1 MKKKQKLANYIMVAA
16 IILIFGAGIFV
27 TGHLQGWFDKD
38 DSSAALLTDIR
49 GIISMERNGVAYQAD
64 ADTSLRQ
71 GDKITCGSG
80 ATAVISVNNSH
91 LTLASE
97 AQLEIT
103 DPSLENFSAKVSSG
117 EVFADA
123 ADPVTLSFEG
133 NDVLLENTVVCLSVR
148 KGAQSVSIFSGTVNE
163 TEAGQVLNWLGQ
175 EPSAAPLS
183 ISSLND
189 FTIQQ
194 LRQINKNKPVCF
206 TTKEL
211 DKVLADRQAEKK
223 AQADAAHSSS
233 ATTPTKPGETAP
245 STKATE
251 PKEAET
257 TAATEPTEPNA
268 TTPKTAEPKPS
279 ESKPTEPGAT
289 KPAPTTKPS
298 EPGTKPTEPA
308 PTEPAPTEPAPTES
322 SLSCTITIRCD
333 TILDNWDNLDPAK
346 APYVPGDGVILYTVD
361 ASFTQGE
368 TVFEVLNRVCSNY
381 GIQLEY
387 SWTPMYN
394 SYYIEGINNLYEF
407 DCGSESG
414 WMYKVNGW
422 FPNYG
427 CSSYTLEDGDS
438 IVWCYTCNGLGADVG
453 GGVW

>member
-1 MKKKQKLANYIMVAA
+1 MKKKQKLANYIMVAV
-16 IILIFGAGIFV
+16 IILIFGAGILV

-49 GIISMERNGVAYQAD
+49 GIITMERNGVAYQVD
-64 ADTSLRQ
+64 TDTSLRQ

-80 ATAVISVNNSH
+80 ATAVISVNNSQ

-97 AQLEIT
+97 AQVEVK
-103 DPSLENFSAKVSSG
+103 DPSLENFSATVSTG
-117 EVFADA
+117 EIFADA
-123 ADPVTLSFEG
+123 TDPVTLSFEG

-175 EPSAAPLS
+175 DPSATPLS

-223 AQADAAHSSS
+223 AQADAAHKSS
-233 ATTPTKPGETAP
+233 ATTPTKPGETTP
-245 STKATE
+245 VTKATD
-251 PKEAET
+251 PKAAET
-257 TAATEPTEPNA
+257 TAATEPKEPNA
-268 TTPKTAEPKPS
+268 TTPEATEPKPT
-279 ESKPTEPGAT
+279 ESKPTEPAST
-289 KPAPTTKPS
+289 KPASTSKPTES
-298 EPGTKPTEPA
+298 ASKPTEPA
-308 PTEPAPTEPAPTES
+308 PTEPAPTEPAPTDS

-346 APYVPGDGVILYTVD
+346 APYVPSDGVILYTVD
-361 ASFTQGE
+361 ASFTEGE
-368 TVFEVLNRVCSNY
+368 TVFEVLNRVCSDY